1 MHIFGDGPDNIGQV
15 IKTIKAR
22 YDYMIENDILPEG
35 DKEIIGNLLEN
46 LASDKFLR
54 LIVHCK
60 DDISSEELSITDVLY
75 HEKYYGKNDTTM
87 EMSSIH
93 IMAIDS
99 NIEFGKKD
107 IRQTVETAFGKTR
120 NSLIVDTD
128 KEFENFD
135 IEKHHVFIRTV
146 TRCVLDKT
154 TDLEQD
160 EVYNELHF
168 YQPKLSP
175 TIPIE

>member
-1 MHIFGDGPDNIGQV
+1 MHIFGDGPEHISQV
-15 IKTIKAR
+15 TKTIKAR
-22 YDYMIENDILPEG
+22 YDHMIGNNILPEG
-35 DKEIIGNLLEN
+35 DKEVIGNLLKN

-54 LIVHCK
+54 LVVHCK
-60 DDISSEELSITDVLY
+60 DDLESKELTITDVLY
-75 HEKYYGKNDTTM
+75 HEKYYGKNDTM
-87 EMSSIH
+87 IEISSIH
-93 IMAIDS
+93 VMAIDS
-99 NIEFGKKD
+99 DIVFGEKD
-107 IRQTVETAFGKTR
+107 TRQTIETAFGKTR
-120 NSLIVDTD
+120 NSLIADTD

-135 IEKHHVFIRTV
+135 IDKHHVFIRTI

-175 TIPIE
+175 TIPV